1 MNENVV
7 SKEAYEAGSPALE
20 IGTKNIQF
28 ITPKHEFFTGDLEI
42 SFLFSKKFLFQLAKG
57 SLRSPP

>member
-20 IGTKNIQF
+20 IGTKKY
-28 ITPKHEFFTGDLEI
+28 TVHHP
-42 SFLFSKKFLFQLAKG
+42 
-57 SLRSPP
+57 